1 MLLRSEA
8 GQYAQQLSRRLVRV
22 VAVVW
27 IVVRVRQ
34 LRRLVGN
41 VPERHAV
48 VGGRL
53 LHRPAAQHRGEDA
66 RPSRRRADRLRGE
79 QAGCEDRHAD
89 EDQLPLRPGQGGEGQ
104 AGSVPQVEISV
115 SLYSTEQQATD
126 RVSGTVSEWRDHGAS
141 QTDAQVDKDAAVLL
155 TGYGTPLLVVAHA
168 ERTVA
173 VSVAP
178 ALLKGQNMATVMGAL
193 AGQAISNS

>member
-1 MLLRSEA
+1 MEKTL
-8 GQYAQQLSRRLVRV
+8 GH
-22 VAVVW
+22 
-27 IVVRVRQ
+27 
-34 LRRLVGN
+34 
-41 VPERHAV
+41 PV
-48 VGGRL
+48 VGQTAFVVNKPDAKIGMLTRINCRYGL
-53 LHRPAAQHRGEDA
+53 AKAVKGKPA
-66 RPSRRRADRLRGE
+66 PS
-79 QAGCEDRHAD
+79 
-89 EDQLPLRPGQGGEGQ
+89 
-104 AGSVPQVEISV
+104 PQVEISV